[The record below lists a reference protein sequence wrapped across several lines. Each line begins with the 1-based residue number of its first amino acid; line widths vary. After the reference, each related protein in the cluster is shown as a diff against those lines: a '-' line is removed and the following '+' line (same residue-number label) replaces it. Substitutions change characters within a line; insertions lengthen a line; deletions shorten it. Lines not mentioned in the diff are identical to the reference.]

1 MVVSESHNQAV
12 TITLSPHQSA
22 TWPETKLFI
31 SVIGGFVLM
40 IGMFWAW
47 MGAYLVLPFAG
58 LEVGLLAYFMR
69 KVSFATYKR
78 EVITIKPDRVVVR
91 AGMHAIEK
99 CLTMERS
106 AAHVIVT
113 KGKGR
118 KRQTDPMKLRLSD
131 SQSSIDIGEFLNCHE
146 KILVHDALKQAGL
159 TMQNAEWWVSTS

>member
-31 SVIGGFVLM
+31 SIIGGFVLM
-40 IGMFWAW
+40 IGFFWAW

-69 KVSFATYKR
+69 KVSFATYRR
-78 EVITIKPDRVVVR
+78 EVITIKSDQVVVR

-106 AAHVIVT
+106 ATHVIVT
-113 KGKGR
+113 KGL
-118 KRQTDPMKLRLSD
+118 RQTDPVKLSLSD
-131 SQSSIDIGEFLNCHE
+131 SQSYIDIGEFLNCDE
-146 KILVHDALKQAGL
+146 QVLVHDALKQAGL
-159 TMQNAEWWVSTS
+159 TMQSAEWWVSTS